1 MDFREQGSRTQES
14 DGNRTHLKIAYMF
27 FLTAGQP
34 EDCVAN
40 RMGFCFSDME
50 TSFENQHN
58 TVSPSFNYIEC
69 YEASDPHPAC
79 DPPSQMLNDFIWNG
93 RSIMKKEW
101 DRIRQQTWCRGLNSC
116 GDRIV
121 SEKYQIVIIN
131 SLLKSQ
137 IKYLSWWS
145 KTVAMSLVSFAAP
158 SIPQLEHAVT
168 VFPRVFKPD
177 NTFLPVF

>member
-1 MDFREQGSRTQES
+1 MV
-14 DGNRTHLKIAYMF
+14 F

-101 DRIRQQTWCRGLNSC
+101 DRIRQ
-116 GDRIV
+116 
-121 SEKYQIVIIN
+121 
-131 SLLKSQ
+131 
-137 IKYLSWWS
+137 
-145 KTVAMSLVSFAAP
+145 
-158 SIPQLEHAVT
+158 
-168 VFPRVFKPD
+168 
-177 NTFLPVF
+177 

>member
-1 MDFREQGSRTQES
+1 MLVIWTFSRMGVQDLGERRKS
-14 DGNRTHLKIAYMF
+14 NLSQDSLYV

-101 DRIRQQTWCRGLNSC
+101 DRIRQ
-116 GDRIV
+116 
-121 SEKYQIVIIN
+121 
-131 SLLKSQ
+131 
-137 IKYLSWWS
+137 
-145 KTVAMSLVSFAAP
+145 
-158 SIPQLEHAVT
+158 
-168 VFPRVFKPD
+168 
-177 NTFLPVF
+177 